1 MLNPTQVDLSIIFP
15 KLNTADGNPTN
26 PMPEFLSGEK
36 RQAVRTSTLIPPA
49 KKVKRIN
56 EECNRTQLQN
66 YLYVSSY
73 SYKATKL
80 TLSRSKYSIDL
91 SQDLDDAA
99 VSILVQN
106 GLDNKFPAACGAWKS
121 RNAES
126 KETARKSIIEEKQR
140 VDRKRIKPVSDFA
153 HNLRQPKPPEILIH
167 ANQPRV
173 GSKRDRRDN
182 VLRLGFHAS
191 G

>member
-15 KLNTADGNPTN
+15 KLNAADGNPTN

-140 VDRKRIKPVSDFA
+140 VDRKLADDRPLLEDTLAGELAKRILDAYPYVFHSSA
-153 HNLRQPKPPEILIH
+153 EN
-167 ANQPRV
+167 
-173 GSKRDRRDN
+173 KR
-182 VLRLGFHAS
+182 LTYS
-191 G
+191 QSS